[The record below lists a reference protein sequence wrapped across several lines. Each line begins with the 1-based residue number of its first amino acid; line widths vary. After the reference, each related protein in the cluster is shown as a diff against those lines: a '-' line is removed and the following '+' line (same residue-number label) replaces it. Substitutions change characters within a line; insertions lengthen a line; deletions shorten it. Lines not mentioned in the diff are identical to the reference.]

1 LTINSNKKK
10 KGKNMKKVIF
20 PILII
25 LAIAGMVCC
34 EKEAHIDGEPA
45 SIGEEGT
52 EVRLGSDAFSDVE
65 VSIVACNDGVSEFA
79 GTMTVTDERYLN
91 IFKNHP
97 QYFEVNDN
105 SVRVHDVKF
114 KFTDKGIENQTG
126 FLDGVVVRY
135 DAEEG
140 DKYAGGR
147 TVTHVSTDND
157 YEWFVGKIK
166 VIEIEG
172 ESSEDGIKRIKYAS
186 NHRFG
191 LVGFEIEFEDGTVDQ
206 MPFRL
211 W

>member
-1 LTINSNKKK
+1 
-10 KGKNMKKVIF
+10 MKKVILS
-20 PILII
+20 ILVV
-25 LAIAGMVCC
+25 LTFVGMVCC
-34 EKEAHIDGEPA
+34 EKEAHIDGELS
-45 SIGEEGT
+45 SIGEVGT
-52 EVRLGSDAFSDVE
+52 EVRLGSEGFSDVD

-97 QYFEVNDN
+97 KYFEVNGN

-114 KFTDKGIENQTG
+114 KFTDQGIENQTG

-135 DAEEG
+135 DAQEG

-147 TVTHVSTDND
+147 KVTHVSTDND
-157 YEWFVGKIK
+157 YQWFTGKIK

-172 ESSEDGIKRIKYAS
+172 KSSEDGIKRIKYAS

-206 MPFRL
+206 VPFRL

>member
-1 LTINSNKKK
+1 
-10 KGKNMKKVIF
+10 MKKVVF
-20 PILII
+20 SILII
-25 LAIAGMVCC
+25 LAFVGVVCC

-45 SIGEEGT
+45 SIGEVGT
-52 EVRLGSDAFSDVE
+52 EVRLGNDGFSDVDI
-65 VSIVACNDGVSEFA
+65 SIVNRTDDVSEFA

-97 QYFEVNDN
+97 KYFDVDGN
-105 SVRVHDVKF
+105 SVRLHDVKF
-114 KFTDKGIENQTG
+114 KFTDQGIENQTG

-135 DAEEG
+135 DAQEG

-147 TVTHVSTDND
+147 EVTHVSTDND
-157 YEWFVGKIK
+157 YEWFIGKIK

-172 ESSEDGIKRIKYAS
+172 KSSEDGLTRIKYAC

-191 LVGFEIEFEDGTVDQ
+191 LVGFELEFEDGTVDKL
-206 MPFRL
+206 PFRL